1 MAYNTATLIQK
12 DPQGPDRRVRIVVE
26 FTGNAGEPTVRLE
39 YYVTPTDTAQ
49 TIRRWAIEQAKN
61 LGDVKSIAD
70 SLTVGQSINLTP
82 ITPSAATA
90 EEIWRAK
97 VARYVR
103 MKDLGLSGQAV
114 TDLAALK
121 ADIEATYLSVYL

>member
-49 TIRRWAIEQAKN
+49 TIRRWAIGQAKN

-82 ITPSAATA
+82 ITPPAATA